1 MPIARGSGCLWRL
14 FPASIRSDD
23 FIAIFDARYLYMLW
37 CAVTAHSQS
46 GRPMAATGLPL
57 ASTSMHCEYPCA
69 LCIMAAL
76 IGRAAI
82 PRIVEY
88 GMQTERLACWDPKT
102 RWITHVSDTQG
113 RSVLRHAST
122 AERAALGLRRL
133 SAAIQE
139 GKSKKWRCVGAS
151 KDRQQAGLR
160 CFPGFLLIY
169 PDVISDQDNV
179 PAGEGRRG
187 QDMQREERPSR
198 SENANQDL
206 RLFDES

>member
-1 MPIARGSGCLWRL
+1 MANPFRDGGAQTWEGCEAGHHRAAWSLARPVRRTRGICVLSVTLIFSRRALWRATAPRVCR
-14 FPASIRSDD
+14 PASHSPIVRQLAAARRVLHDADCARQWVPVAAIRSDD

-88 GMQTERLACWDPKT
+88 GMQTERLACWDPKNAL
-102 RWITHVSDTQG
+102 D
-113 RSVLRHAST
+113 HA
-122 AERAALGLRRL
+122 R
-133 SAAIQE
+133 I
-139 GKSKKWRCVGAS
+139 
-151 KDRQQAGLR
+151 
-160 CFPGFLLIY
+160 
-169 PDVISDQDNV
+169 
-179 PAGEGRRG
+179 
-187 QDMQREERPSR
+187 
-198 SENANQDL
+198 
-206 RLFDES
+206 